1 MALAPSRLLFG
12 VPSRVTSVSSILV
25 WASPSMPPSAS
36 KISPLTASTALRTPL
51 PPYRALSPSRSS
63 TASCAPVD
71 APDGTAARP
80 RAPSSR
86 VTSTSTVGLP
96 RLSRIS
102 RPTISVMAVMGG
114 VAVTSAGLLQD
125 RRPSF
130 HVPLTP
136 FHLPGKTGH
145 PVFIQHA
152 TSSPRA
158 FHPRSEWLGNN
169 YNWGAPAPS
178 LPHLTRRYS
187 IASATPTPARTI
199 LRASPRPNSPRFAQS
214 QASPILRI

>member
-1 MALAPSRLLFG
+1 
-12 VPSRVTSVSSILV
+12 
-25 WASPSMPPSAS
+25 
-36 KISPLTASTALRTPL
+36 
-51 PPYRALSPSRSS
+51 
-63 TASCAPVD
+63 
-71 APDGTAARP
+71 
-80 RAPSSR
+80 PSSR

-114 VAVTSAGLLQD
+114 FAVSSAGVLQG
-125 RRPSF
+125 RRASF
-130 HVPLTP
+130 HFPPSPFFLTRKR
-136 FHLPGKTGH
+136 GG
-145 PVFIQHA
+145 PVFMQPS
-152 TSSPRA
+152 TSTPPALHR
-158 FHPRSEWLGNN
+158 RSEWLGNN